1 MRHPEQRE
9 GFSQVLLDSSFH
21 CVSFRMTSVKFRI
34 LMCKR
39 EVYGKCFNA

>member
-9 GFSQVLLDSSFH
+9 ESSQVLLDSSFH
-21 CVSFRMTSVKFRI
+21 CVSFRMTSVKFHI

-39 EVYGKCFNA
+39 GLLWQMF